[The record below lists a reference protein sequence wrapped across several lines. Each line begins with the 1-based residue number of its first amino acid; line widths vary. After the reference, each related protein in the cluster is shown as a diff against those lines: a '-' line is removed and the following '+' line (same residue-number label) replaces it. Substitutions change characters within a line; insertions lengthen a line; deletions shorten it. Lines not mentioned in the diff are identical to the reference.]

1 MSLETTLSLIAAGIS
16 IVVAVSSVWATYRAP
31 VHALRIQRM
40 LDEAKERS
48 GRKLWIYKTLMSNRA
63 TRLKL
68 EFVQALNLIDIEF
81 LEPGEKGV
89 RDAWKELND
98 HYTDWGA
105 KTEERKK
112 AESKADIERANVL
125 LNELLLT
132 MVQSLGYPFD
142 RVAIK
147 KGFYYPEGLMN
158 IEQEQHAL
166 RGAVLNLLSGK
177 GVKLPVA
184 VFEQKFGQ
192 IAVEPLRENGR
203 ED

>member
-125 LNELLLT
+125 LTELLLT
-132 MVQSLGYPFD
+132 M
-142 RVAIK
+142 
-147 KGFYYPEGLMN
+147 
-158 IEQEQHAL
+158 
-166 RGAVLNLLSGK
+166 
-177 GVKLPVA
+177 
-184 VFEQKFGQ
+184 
-192 IAVEPLRENGR
+192 
-203 ED
+203 

>member
-112 AESKADIERANVL
+112 ADE
-125 LNELLLT
+125 
-132 MVQSLGYPFD
+132 F
-142 RVAIK
+142 AI
-147 KGFYYPEGLMN
+147 PAWPTL
-158 IEQEQHAL
+158 I
-166 RGAVLNLLSGK
+166 
-177 GVKLPVA
+177 
-184 VFEQKFGQ
+184 
-192 IAVEPLRENGR
+192 I
-203 ED
+203 